1 MPDRVGDTGEC
12 YGAQLS
18 DALAHLFHDVRYSMI
33 AGEPITYV
41 PIPPAIPL
49 MQAWLAWLQLAPS
62 GDDWAEP
69 IDPPA
74 EIRVPP
80 DAADPTPPVGLQ
92 GG

>member
-62 GDDWAEP
+62 GDDWSP
-69 IDPPA
+69 PYDPPA
-74 EIRVPP
+74 EITIPSYP
-80 DAADPTPPVGLQ
+80 ETETDPST
-92 GG
+92 